1 MKMIEWLTSKLP
13 DRAHVRSIIFGMNTP
28 TGRLFDILLLCLI
41 LLSVI
46 VVSAESTVGLSH
58 STRNFLH
65 WCEWVITIV
74 FTIEYILRIY
84 CLHKPWRYILSFY
97 GIIDLISILP
107 SYIALIYSGA
117 QVLMVFR
124 ILRLLRIFRILSLNN
139 LVSAGDMLVRSI
151 RASMAKIMVFMLF
164 LLLLV
169 TILGSVM
176 YLIEGRGN
184 PNFSSIPKSIYWA
197 IVTLTTVGYG
207 DITPVTTVGQLVSTI
222 VMLLGYSIIAVPT
235 GIISAEMT
243 KSNRTDSMVAF
254 DSPIR
259 CPRCNKRIRRHKARY
274 CDQCGY
280 SLFTHGHTVVPNT
293 YKPEGDTGSN
303 E

>member
-151 RASMAKIMVFMLF
+151 RASMAKIMVFMLLF
-164 LLLLV
+164 WCPTHIRL
-169 TILGSVM
+169 
-176 YLIEGRGN
+176 
-184 PNFSSIPKSIYWA
+184 FSCSDCCLRSWHLREVP
-197 IVTLTTVGYG
+197 VGFVRW
-207 DITPVTTVGQLVSTI
+207 P
-222 VMLLGYSIIAVPT
+222 
-235 GIISAEMT
+235 
-243 KSNRTDSMVAF
+243 
-254 DSPIR
+254 
-259 CPRCNKRIRRHKARY
+259 
-274 CDQCGY
+274 
-280 SLFTHGHTVVPNT
+280 
-293 YKPEGDTGSN
+293 
-303 E
+303 